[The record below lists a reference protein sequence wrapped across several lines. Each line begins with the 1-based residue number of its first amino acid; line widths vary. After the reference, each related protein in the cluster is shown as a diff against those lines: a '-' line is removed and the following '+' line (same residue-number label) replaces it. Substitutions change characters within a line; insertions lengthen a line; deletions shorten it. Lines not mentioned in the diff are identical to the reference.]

1 VLASIVLLAGL
12 ATAFGVRAD
21 PEYTATAS
29 VLLADSAAQEALDL
43 GSTNTG
49 LLTRR
54 IENGINFAKSDA
66 TESLVAE
73 RLGFLPDDE
82 VLISGIDSADVLE
95 FTGTASRPD
104 DAAIWSNAW
113 AEAYVETKQI
123 EAEGSIT
130 AAVDQLEERLA
141 NLQTERQEIRDP
153 LDELRDSLTRATT
166 EESQALH

>member
-21 PEYTATAS
+21 PKYTATAS